1 MEIFSIDNLK
11 LEFPISGYSK
21 IVLNNLSLKINHNSL
36 IAIVGKSG
44 CGKSSFLNCL
54 SGLIKPTSGNIYYRG
69 KNINK
74 LNRKEKNIYHN
85 QKVSMIFQHYNLFED
100 FSSLEN
106 VIFPLLIKGL
116 NINKAKDIAIP
127 YFKKFNLDYLINK
140 KVMFLSGG
148 EKQRIAIIRALINDS
163 EVILCDEPTGAL
175 DEENSIKIMEI
186 LKEISLR
193 KVVIVVSHNKKLIE
207 KYSDR
212 IIELDD
218 GKIVNDRLINKKIN
232 SEYHS
237 KKKSFLKKEKISNLF
252 IKRLF
257 KKNKGKNVLTSCI
270 SFFGFIFIFL
280 SIYFFNG
287 TKENQDKVVFKNLD
301 AYNAT
306 ISNKT
311 YQEIPNSSL
320 VLEKNI
326 LPKNDEVNVLST
338 YFVNSVITNNYD
350 YFFPMFS
357 SCYVDK
363 ELINNVQLHQ
373 IYNNP
378 LIDNN
383 ILHSLEDAFVNEEMY
398 KLISNKKEII
408 ISNNCEIK
416 YHLKNS
422 DETIKDSFSFY
433 IKLNVKD
440 VIKEFSFLNSPK
452 IYMSFKHM
460 ENFLKDYVL
469 SNLSNSIKEEIDV
482 FSFLNNY
489 CEDEKYYSYSK
500 NIFFQDINEAQ
511 KGFNYIKNNESNLKI
526 NSSQYEI
533 SNAYIKLMNSFSTS
547 FIAFSIICFVCLNLI
562 IGISSMS
569 TYFQNKKESA
579 ILSCLGL
586 DLKDARKIYTKS
598 NVIITF
604 LASIV
609 SFVFSLLFSCLIN
622 SVFSKIL
629 NLPNVLISIVD
640 NFSFLNLLIPFLVII
655 FGLFI
660 SYLFV
665 YIPLLFNKKIDIVN
679 ELKDE

>member
-85 QKVSMIFQHYNLFED
+85 QEVSMIFQHYNLFED

-106 VIFPLLIKGL
+106 VIFPLLIKGI

-237 KKKSFLKKEKISNLF
+237 EKKSFLKKEKISNLF

-257 KKNKGKNVLTSCI
+257 KKNKGKNVLTSSI

-350 YFFPMFS
+350 YFFPMFP

-383 ILHSLEDAFVNEEMY
+383 ILHSLEDAFINEEMY

-460 ENFLKDYVL
+460 ENYLKDYVL

-665 YIPLLFNKKIDIVN
+665 YIPLHFNKKIDIVN

>member
-11 LEFPISGYSK
+11 LEFPCSGCSK

-54 SGLIKPTSGNIYYRG
+54 SGLIKPTSGNIYFRG

-106 VIFPLLIKGL
+106 VIFPLLIKGI
-116 NINKAKDIAIP
+116 NINKAKDIALP

-175 DEENSIKIMEI
+175 DEENSVKIMEI
-186 LKEISLR
+186 LKEISSK

-218 GKIVNDRLINKKIN
+218 GKIVNDHLKNKNIN
-232 SEYHS
+232 SEVCFE
-237 KKKSFLKKEKISNLF
+237 KKYFLKKEKISNLF

-257 KKNKGKNVLTSCI
+257 KKNIGKNILTSCI
-270 SFFGFIFIFL
+270 SFFGFLFIFL

-287 TKENQDKVVFKNLD
+287 TSENQDKVVFKNLD

-306 ISNKT
+306 IANKT

-326 LPKNDEVNVLST
+326 LPTNEEVNVLST

-350 YFFPMFS
+350 YFFPTYP
-357 SCYVDK
+357 SCYADK
-363 ELINNVQLHQ
+363 ELINNVQFHQ

-378 LIDNN
+378 LIDNSV
-383 ILHSLEDAFVNEEMY
+383 LHSLEDAFINEEMY
-398 KLISNKKEII
+398 KLLNNKKEVV
-408 ISNNCEIK
+408 ISNNCEVK

-422 DETIKDSFSFY
+422 NETIKDSFSFY
-433 IKLNVKD
+433 IKINVKN
-440 VIKEFSFLNSPK
+440 VIKEFSFLNGPK
-452 IYMSFKHM
+452 IYISFEYM
-460 ENFLKDYVL
+460 QNYLKDYVL
-469 SNLSNSIKEEIDV
+469 SNISNSIGEEINV
-482 FSFLNNY
+482 VSFLNI
-489 CEDEKYYSYSK
+489 CSEEKYHSYSK
-500 NIFFQDINEAQ
+500 RIFFKDFNEAQ
-511 KGFNYIKNNESNLKI
+511 MGFNYIKNNESNLKI

-533 SNAYIKLMNSFSTS
+533 SDAYIKLMNSFSSS
-547 FIAFSIICFVCLNLI
+547 FIAFSIICFGCLNLI

-586 DLKDARKIYTKS
+586 DLKDIRKIYTNS
-598 NVIITF
+598 NIIIAF
-604 LASIV
+604 LTSIV

-622 SVFSKIL
+622 SMFSKIL
-629 NLPNVLISIVD
+629 NLPNVLISIID
-640 NFSFLNLLIPFLVII
+640 SFSFLNLLIPFLVII
-655 FGLFI
+655 FGVFI

-665 YIPLLFNKKIDIVN
+665 YIPLLFNKRIDIVN

>member
-11 LEFPISGYSK
+11 LEFPCSGCSK

-54 SGLIKPTSGNIYYRG
+54 SGLIKPTGGNIYYRG

-85 QKVSMIFQHYNLFED
+85 QKISMIFQHYNLFED

-106 VIFPLLIKGL
+106 VIFPLLIKGI
-116 NINKAKDIAIP
+116 NIKKAKDMALP
-127 YFKKFNLDYLINK
+127 YFKKFNLEYLIYK

-148 EKQRIAIIRALINDS
+148 EKQRIAIIRALITDS

-175 DEENSIKIMEI
+175 DEENSIKIMDI
-186 LKEISLR
+186 LKEISSE
-193 KVVIVVSHNKKLIE
+193 KVVIVVSHNKKLVE

-218 GKIVNDRLINKKIN
+218 GKIINDYLINKNTNFKIN
-232 SEYHS
+232 EEKNY
-237 KKKSFLKKEKISNLF
+237 FLKKEKISSLF

-257 KKNKGKNVLTSCI
+257 KKNIGKNVLTCCI
-270 SFFGFIFIFL
+270 SFFGFLFVFL

-287 TKENQDKVVFKNLD
+287 VNESKDKVVFKNLD
-301 AYNAT
+301 SFSAT

-326 LPKNDEVNVLST
+326 LPTNEETNIVSK
-338 YFVNSVITNNYD
+338 YFDKSVITNNYD
-350 YFFPMFS
+350 YFFPIYS
-357 SCYVDK
+357 TCYIDK
-363 ELINNVQLHQ
+363 ELFNNVQLHS

-378 LIDNN
+378 LVDNKL
-383 ILHSLEDAFVNEEMY
+383 LHSLEDVFINEEMS
-398 KLISNKKEII
+398 KILNNKKEIF
-408 ISNNCEIK
+408 ISNNCDVK

-422 DETIKDSFSFY
+422 NQTIKDSFSFY
-433 IKLNVKD
+433 IKINIKG
-440 VIKEFSFLNSPK
+440 IMKEFSFLNSPK
-452 IYMSFKHM
+452 IYMSFEHM
-460 ENFLKDYVL
+460 QNYLKDYIL
-469 SNLSNSIKEEIDV
+469 SNISNSIGEEIDV
-482 FSFLNNY
+482 ISFLENY
-489 CEDEKYYSYSK
+489 SEDEKYYSYSK
-500 NIFFQDINEAQ
+500 RIFFNNINEAQ
-511 KGFNYIKNNESNLKI
+511 KGFNYIKNDESNLKI
-526 NSSQYEI
+526 NSTQYEI
-533 SNAYIKLMNSFSTS
+533 SDAYTKLMNSFSSS
-547 FIAFSIICFVCLNLI
+547 FIAFSIICFACLNLI

-586 DLKDARKIYTKS
+586 DQKGIRKIYTNS
-598 NVIITF
+598 NIVIVFIT
-604 LASIV
+604 SII
-609 SFVFSLLFSCLIN
+609 SFIFSLFITYLIN
-622 SVFSKIL
+622 LTVSKII
-629 NLPNVLISIVD
+629 NISNILISPIN
-640 NFSFLNLLIPFLVII
+640 NFSFSNFLIPILVII
-655 FGLFI
+655 FGI
-660 SYLFV
+660 DVSYLFIYV
-665 YIPLLFNKKIDIVN
+665 PLLINKKIDIVN